1 MHLSSFKVVQTVTG
15 LLDSLL
21 FFFSLKLN
29 FYSKDCM
36 GRKTTAK
43 IKNNWLN
50 WKLEVVDLQESK
62 QWVTALAL

>member
-1 MHLSSFKVVQTVTG
+1 
-15 LLDSLL
+15 
-21 FFFSLKLN
+21 
-29 FYSKDCM
+29 M